1 MEVVREFIDAS
12 KLASV
17 ISLPD
22 ALKNQRLEIIVL
34 PAEECAEKDVQNS
47 QIEDIVD
54 LLTGAIP
61 DNGMSLEEYRNE
73 RLDRYEAID

>member
-17 ISLPD
+17 ISLPEV
-22 ALKNQRLEIIVL
+22 LKNQRLEVMIL
-34 PAEECAEKDVQNS
+34 PAEENAGKDVENS

-54 LLTGAIP
+54 SLTGAIP
-61 DNGMSLEEYRNE
+61 DNRMTLEDYRNE
-73 RLDRYEAID
+73 RLSRYETID